1 MSASRAGTGTTSL
14 GDQIVLVVASAALLL
29 GALATTLTGLATALG
44 GAGWQPAPT
53 GASILGLLSW
63 PAHLTDP
70 ASGYP
75 APARTELPGAAAMW
89 SALVLLSLLLI
100 TAAITGWRLTAPL
113 RGQRPGTGSDG
124 RGLANRKELTAH
136 LGEKAV
142 RARARQTR
150 PSLTGRFPAREAGL
164 SLGRELR
171 SGLPL
176 WGSVED
182 SYLILG
188 PPRSGKGVHLVIPHT
203 LDAPGAVLVTS
214 TRPDT
219 LHATAASRAAR
230 GPVLAFD
237 PQALAP
243 DAPRL
248 RWSPTRG
255 CEDPLVAINRAR
267 ALSAG
272 ASMTKGTT
280 SDGEFW
286 QQMTAAVLRGYLH
299 AAALT
304 GRPIS
309 DVLAWAS
316 RPSDPTPVRILRSES
331 AAAGGWAEEL
341 AAQAG
346 ADPRQRDSVWSG
358 VRRSIDSLAD
368 PRVLDA
374 CTPAVDAQFQP
385 EQFLREHGTVYL
397 LGSTG
402 AQLSVAPLITALLE
416 DLLDTARV
424 LAAGSAHGRL
434 DPPLLLLLDEAA
446 NIAPIPS
453 LPNLLA
459 DGGGTGITTV
469 AVLQSL
475 AQARA
480 RWGDAGADSMWDAAT
495 TKIVFGG
502 LAHADDLH
510 RISRLAGDV
519 DMPHVTHS
527 RSSGGHS
534 RSTSTQRQP
543 ALPLERIRCL
553 PAGQALVLARRCP
566 PTQVRLTPW
575 WQHSTQGGLGRTS
588 SPRKFLAGRGN
599 R

>member
-1 MSASRAGTGTTSL
+1 MNNSPGTAPL
-14 GDQIVLVVASAALLL
+14 ELADQIVLAGAGAALLL
-29 GALATTLTGLATALG
+29 GGFATTLTGLATTL
-44 GAGWQPAPT
+44 AG
-53 GASILGLLSW
+53 
-63 PAHLTDP
+63 
-70 ASGYP
+70 SGWHP
-75 APARTELPGAAAMW
+75 APAGPSIIGLLNWPRHLTNPAQGYPDPAHTALPGPGGMW
-89 SALVLLSLLLI
+89 TALLLLSLLVTAV
-100 TAAITGWRLTAPL
+100 TAAGWRLSASL
-113 RGQRPGTGSDG
+113 RAGPGGRAHLG
-124 RGLANRKELTAH
+124 RGLASRKELTVH
-136 LGEKAV
+136 LGERAV
-142 RARARQTR
+142 RARAAQTR
-150 PSLTGRFPAREAGL
+150 PSLTGRFSAREAGL

-203 LDAPGAVLVTS
+203 LHAPGAVLVTS

-219 LHATAASRAAR
+219 LHATAATRAQR

-272 ASMTKGTT
+272 ASMTKGST

-304 GRPIS
+304 GRPVS

-331 AAAGGWAEEL
+331 AAASGWAEEL

-368 PRVLDA
+368 PRVLQS
-374 CTPAVDAQFQP
+374 CTPTADSQFQP
-385 EQFLREHGTVYL
+385 EEFLREHGTVYL

-402 AQLSVAPLITALLE
+402 TQLSVAPLITALLE

-424 LAAGSAHGRL
+424 LAASCAHGRL

-495 TKIVFGG
+495 TKVVLGG

-519 DMPHVTHS
+519 DVPHVTHS

-534 RSTSTQRQP
+534 RSTSTQRLP
-543 ALPLERIRCL
+543 ALPLEHIRCL

-566 PTQVRLTPW
+566 PAQVRLTPW
-575 WQHSTQGGLGRTS
+575 WQHPTQTGQTRSALHVRSLLTRRRT
-588 SPRKFLAGRGN
+588 R
-599 R
+599 